1 MSIKN
6 TPAPCLKSS
15 PQLCNDRTV
24 SGIIDSTALVMRQML
39 DDAEVHAQE
48 ELEPDRVI
56 VVKDKTANHT
66 EGDPKCL
73 NARVRRS

>member
-15 PQLCNDRTV
+15 PQLRNDRTV
-24 SGIIDSTALVMRQML
+24 SGVLDSTALLML
-39 DDAEVHAQE
+39 RMVDDAGVHAQG
-48 ELEPDRVI
+48 ELEPDSVI
-56 VVKDKTANHT
+56 VVKDQTANHT